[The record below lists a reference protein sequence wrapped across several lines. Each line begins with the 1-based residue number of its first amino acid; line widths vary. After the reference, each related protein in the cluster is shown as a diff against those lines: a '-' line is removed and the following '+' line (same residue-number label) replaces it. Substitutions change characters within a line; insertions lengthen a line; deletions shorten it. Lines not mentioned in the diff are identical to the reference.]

1 MERKYLRGLED
12 SLAQNPHRNALKRP
26 SNPSLRTEDKKLRGR
41 KNRPGKTGKT
51 TSGHKVEAEELGMI
65 ANWSHEFGYVSLHD
79 PTTGEWHDLQTKD
92 APGWSLTEA
101 RKRKELYRDGN
112 HRAYRLASR
121 EMEEIWESEQPQDEG
136 IVEELALP
144 ED

>member
-1 MERKYLRGLED
+1 M
-12 SLAQNPHRNALKRP
+12 SKRP
-26 SNPSLRTEDKKLRGR
+26 TAKIAKI
-41 KNRPGKTGKT
+41 
-51 TSGHKVEAEELGMI
+51 TSGYKDEAEELGLVG
-65 ANWSHEFGYVSLHD
+65 NWSHEFGYVSLHD

-112 HRAYRLASR
+112 LRAYRLTSR

-136 IVEELALP
+136 IVEEYPVEEEP
-144 ED
+144 EKGEWR